1 MRDKN
6 NDLIMNNLTLPP
18 NPPAKEKP
26 YYGLINI
33 PPHNFPEQFSQFCFN
48 TMLNKDEVIKAMQI
62 IRKQCNDAGLRS
74 IYNTSITHTMTVRDF
89 EGSQNGSITSTTT
102 QLKNQWGE
110 AIKTAIQDNFREQP
124 GAPKSWYNLNE
135 TNKEAYE
142 AGKLKKFLTQV
153 KMMMQDTLLAITK
166 RSVNQFVEEILKFL
180 PKSVKIIDSNNV
192 DNEFFTKEEKEAN
205 DQLKIPFPLFQIEL
219 TTDSVTNE
227 PRFSST
233 PAEISQVIQ
242 TIFDKGINNLK
253 DIPSPEQ
260 KLLPHLFKS
269 NVKSYLKATVR
280 PLYKPEDPD
289 PKDKRALPDENAWI
303 YDLYHTLT
311 HRFDEAVEPLNQY
324 IKTYAKYDKE
334 YKIDPAAVIKKLD
347 DDENPPEIDFL
358 RKDVIF
364 HQKEAERLKK
374 EIPDEIIVSMFR
386 VSCKEIRNKLVDKHL
401 KIAKDE
407 IDLIAKRAKMAGNEL
422 LANFEKITAK
432 IESHPKEIEKLQKD
446 IKETLGVYE
455 ILNHFNYKF
464 PNDADFDKKWEVFG
478 APKETASKIEKQL
491 NILQVLQDKYLNQMV
506 GNMEEFEKTINEI
519 IDQVTQF

>member
-1 MRDKN
+1 M
-6 NDLIMNNLTLPP
+6 
-18 NPPAKEKP
+18 
-26 YYGLINI
+26 
-33 PPHNFPEQFSQFCFN
+33 
-48 TMLNKDEVIKAMQI
+48 
-62 IRKQCNDAGLRS
+62 
-74 IYNTSITHTMTVRDF
+74 
-89 EGSQNGSITSTTT
+89 
-102 QLKNQWGE
+102 
-110 AIKTAIQDNFREQP
+110 
-124 GAPKSWYNLNE
+124 
-135 TNKEAYE
+135 
-142 AGKLKKFLTQV
+142 
-153 KMMMQDTLLAITK
+153 
-166 RSVNQFVEEILKFL
+166 
-180 PKSVKIIDSNNV
+180 
-192 DNEFFTKEEKEAN
+192 
-205 DQLKIPFPLFQIEL
+205 
-219 TTDSVTNE
+219 
-227 PRFSST
+227 
-233 PAEISQVIQ
+233 IQ

-364 HQKEAERLKK
+364 HQKEAERLKG

-432 IESHPKEIEKLQKD
+432 IESHPKDIEELTALKDYMASVPNEIEKLQKD